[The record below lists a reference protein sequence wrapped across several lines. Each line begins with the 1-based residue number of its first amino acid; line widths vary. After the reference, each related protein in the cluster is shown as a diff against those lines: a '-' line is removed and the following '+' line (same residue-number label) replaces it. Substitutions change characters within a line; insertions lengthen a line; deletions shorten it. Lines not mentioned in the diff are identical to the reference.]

1 MSFGQRIL
9 GKTLFERLLRKTMY
23 SQFVAGEN
31 LPAIQDTIEMLHKC
45 GIGTMLCVPNE
56 EDLSSD
62 YNDFSSRSV
71 LLNFHNWL
79 FHSNCGQRKKLKKK
93 NQFQSVKCWKADSTT
108 LHFFSEHS
116 FACESSN
123 AKDVSFE
130 WWFRRI
136 LFVVSKVKTTSI
148 QWRIQGRSPGPP
160 LILRTNWGPKG
171 WKNFFETR
179 PPHPLSQGLDGW
191 TPQLSNW
198 VWLIPD
204 FYQVTWQSGLVNVS
218 TQIGGPISKCFLHK
232 SYFKYVLI
240 LFTNIINIF
249 TCSNR
254 EEMFDRNAKAILD
267 CIEKTGMLW
276 H

>member
-1 MSFGQRIL
+1 MSFGQRTL
-9 GKTLFERLLRKTMY
+9 GKTLFEHLLRKTMY

-31 LPAIQDTIEMLHKC
+31 LPAIQDTIEMLRKC

-79 FHSNCGQRKKLKKK
+79 FHSNCGQSKKLKK

-116 FACESSN
+116 FACNSST

-160 LILRTNWGPKG
+160 PLILRTNWGPKG
-171 WKNFFETR
+171 WKKFFETR

-191 TPQLSNW
+191 TPPYLKVWIRHGNKLNLSLR
-198 VWLIPD
+198 VWKGL
-204 FYQVTWQSGLVNVS
+204 FSSGL
-218 TQIGGPISKCFLHK
+218 
-232 SYFKYVLI
+232 
-240 LFTNIINIF
+240 
-249 TCSNR
+249 
-254 EEMFDRNAKAILD
+254 
-267 CIEKTGMLW
+267 
-276 H
+276 

>member
-1 MSFGQRIL
+1 MSFGQRTL
-9 GKTLFERLLRKTMY
+9 GKTLFEHLLRKTMY

-31 LPAIQDTIEMLHKC
+31 LPAIQDTIEMLRKC

-62 YNDFSSRSV
+62 YNNFSSRSV
-71 LLNFHNWL
+71 LWNFHNWL
-79 FHSNCGQRKKLKKK
+79 FHSNCGQSKKLKK

-116 FACESSN
+116 FAWDSST

-160 LILRTNWGPKG
+160 LFLEQTEARRAE
-171 WKNFFETR
+171 KNFLR
-179 PPHPLSQGLDGW
+179 PDPP
-191 TPQLSNW
+191 TPYLR
-198 VWLIPD
+198 V
-204 FYQVTWQSGLVNVS
+204 
-218 TQIGGPISKCFLHK
+218 
-232 SYFKYVLI
+232 
-240 LFTNIINIF
+240 
-249 TCSNR
+249 
-254 EEMFDRNAKAILD
+254 
-267 CIEKTGMLW
+267 
-276 H
+276 